1 MNTIKAFNYFYWQ
14 VKSYYYYLL
23 LGSTVYS
30 PDSSRDVHDLNTW
43 APDQLTS
50 LYNELWQGWLVWNL
64 KYFIL
69 LDECSDGWSR
79 CKVGRISLSSYLIL
93 SHGIL
98 SMWGHRLRVVIKIM
112 DTFHVSYSY
121 YPTTTQP
128 SYQSRNYNNKKRT
141 WTVRLDVINDF
152 QQIEKKKNP
161 VVFVVGWQAEL
172 SWGDVKITLCRPQL
186 SSQTSWGNGK
196 YFNKLQINLVWPL
209 NGWMDIIPS
218 TNYKLVQPRHNN
230 LPSLASNTWTERGAL
245 DQEDKL
251 CLSFATLSISL
262 IACNEVIVLQ
272 L

>member
-1 MNTIKAFNYFYWQ
+1 M
-14 VKSYYYYLL
+14 
-23 LGSTVYS
+23 
-30 PDSSRDVHDLNTW
+30 
-43 APDQLTS
+43 
-50 LYNELWQGWLVWNL
+50 

-69 LDECSDGWSR
+69 LDESSDGWSR
-79 CKVGRISLSSYLIL
+79 YKVGRISVSPYLIL

-172 SWGDVKITLCRPQL
+172 S
-186 SSQTSWGNGK
+186 
-196 YFNKLQINLVWPL
+196 
-209 NGWMDIIPS
+209 
-218 TNYKLVQPRHNN
+218 
-230 LPSLASNTWTERGAL
+230 
-245 DQEDKL
+245 
-251 CLSFATLSISL
+251 
-262 IACNEVIVLQ
+262 
-272 L
+272 